1 MVSIKLWK
9 QKMFNVLNF
18 FERGVILLLIF
29 LMTFVVVI
37 GTIDL
42 FVNLGQEMMAPPVGL
57 LGVEKLLGIFGFF
70 FTILIGLELLAT
82 IKTYFAREQIHV
94 EIVFLVAMIAIAR
107 KVILLELGKL
117 DPLILVGIASII
129 IALTVGYF
137 LVKKAQAEEK

>member
-1 MVSIKLWK
+1 MTSIKLWK

-37 GTIDL
+37 ATIDL

-107 KVILLELGKL
+107 KVILLEVNKL
-117 DPLILVGIASII
+117 DPLVLVGIASII